1 MLIRA
6 YGEFWNPEAVYW
18 GEAGAGKRGKLP
30 GRVRKGAKS
39 VETDAWEQDAI
50 YALHLDFKV
59 VYVGKGA
66 LGKRLRAHLSDRH
79 AGRWDMFSWYGLKII
94 KADGSLRAAPAKR
107 MLDLATIQASL
118 EALAIGL
125 VDPPLNRRREALKG
139 ADPVEQLSATPP
151 RSIRGYLEEILSKV
165 DAQS

>member
-6 YGEFWNPEAVYW
+6 YGEFWNPEAVFW
-18 GEAGAGKRGKLP
+18 GEAGAGNKGQLRGKVKRGLKTI
-30 GRVRKGAKS
+30 
-39 VETDAWEQDAI
+39 ETDAWEQDAI
-50 YALHLDFKV
+50 YALHLEFKV
-59 VYVGKGA
+59 VYVGKGD

-94 KADGSLRAAPAKR
+94 KNDGTLRAAPAKR

-139 ADPVEQLSATPP
+139 ADQVEQLSGTPP
-151 RSIRGYLEEILSKV
+151 RPIRAYLEELLSKI
-165 DAQS
+165 DSK

>member
-6 YGEFWNPEAVYW
+6 YGEFWNPEAVSW
-18 GEAGAGKRGKLP
+18 GEVGAGN
-30 GRVRKGAKS
+30 KGALRGQVKKGKKT
-39 VETDAWEQDAI
+39 VETDAWDQDAI
-50 YALHLDFKV
+50 YALHLEFKV

-66 LGKRLRAHLSDRH
+66 LGKRLKAHLSDRH

-94 KADGSLRAAPAKR
+94 KNDGTLRAAPEKR
-107 MLDLATIQASL
+107 VMELSTIQASL

-139 ADPVEQLSATPP
+139 ADPVEQVSSSPP
-151 RSIRGYLEEILSKV
+151 RPVRAYLEEIISKI
-165 DAQS
+165 DAL